1 MIFKYL
7 TKSFYINLSIIFLI
21 FFLDRASKL
30 YVIYLDKKNLNSKLF
45 SSEFLNIDLIW
56 NEGIAFGLFSFNQ
69 NNLGSDIFNSAY
81 LNIVLI
87 WNKGIAF
94 GLFSFNESHL
104 YNILSLIISIIVVI
118 LVIMSL
124 KSHGFKRYSLLMIV
138 GGALG
143 NLHDRIFFNAVP
155 DFIDFHIGNFHWFIF
170 NVSDIFITLGV
181 ISMIVLEL
189 ADNKTEETK

>member
-1 MIFKYL
+1 MIFKFL
-7 TKSFYINLSIIFLI
+7 SKNFYISFSIVALI
-21 FFLDRASKL
+21 YFLDRLSKI
-30 YVIYLDKKNLNSKLF
+30 YVIQLDK
-45 SSEFLNIDLIW
+45 
-56 NEGIAFGLFSFNQ
+56 

-94 GLFSFNESHL
+94 GLLSFNESYL
-104 YNILSLIISIIVVI
+104 YNIISLIIAIIIIV

-124 KSHGFKRYSLLMIV
+124 KSQGFKRYSLLMIV

-155 DFIDFHIGNFHWFIF
+155 DFIDFHVENFHWFIF

-181 ISMIVLEL
+181 ISMIIVEL
-189 ADNKTEETK
+189 IEKDKYDNDKNI

>member
-1 MIFKYL
+1 MIFKFL
-7 TKSFYINLSIIFLI
+7 SKNFYISFSIVALI
-21 FFLDRASKL
+21 YFLDRLSKI
-30 YVIYLDKKNLNSKLF
+30 YVIQLDK
-45 SSEFLNIDLIW
+45 
-56 NEGIAFGLFSFNQ
+56 

-94 GLFSFNESHL
+94 GLLSFNESYL
-104 YNILSLIISIIVVI
+104 YNIISLIIAIIIIV

-124 KSHGFKRYSLLMIV
+124 KSQGFKRYSLLMIV

-189 ADNKTEETK
+189 FDNKNEKTK

>member
-1 MIFKYL
+1 MIFKFL
-7 TKSFYINLSIIFLI
+7 SKNFYISFSIVALI
-21 FFLDRASKL
+21 YFLDRVTK
-30 YVIYLDKKNLNSKLF
+30 IYIIQLDK
-45 SSEFLNIDLIW
+45 
-56 NEGIAFGLFSFNQ
+56 

-94 GLFSFNESHL
+94 GLFSFNESNL

-155 DFIDFHIGNFHWFIF
+155 DFIDFHVGNFHWFIF

-189 ADNKTEETK
+189 TDNKTEKTK

>member
-1 MIFKYL
+1 MIFKFL
-7 TKSFYINLSIIFLI
+7 GRNFYISFSIVALI
-21 FFLDRASKL
+21 YFLDRLTK
-30 YVIYLDKKNLNSKLF
+30 IYIVQLDK
-45 SSEFLNIDLIW
+45 
-56 NEGIAFGLFSFNQ
+56 

-94 GLFSFNESHL
+94 GLLSFNESNL

-155 DFIDFHIGNFHWFIF
+155 DFIDFHVGNFHWFIF

-181 ISMIVLEL
+181 ISMIILEL
-189 ADNKTEETK
+189 ADNKTEKK

>member
-1 MIFKYL
+1 MILKFLSKN
-7 TKSFYINLSIIFLI
+7 FYISFSIVVLI
-21 FFLDRASKL
+21 YFLDRFSKI
-30 YVIYLDKKNLNSKLF
+30 YVIQLDR
-45 SSEFLNIDLIW
+45 
-56 NEGIAFGLFSFNQ
+56 

-94 GLFSFNESHL
+94 GLLSFTESYL
-104 YNILSLIISIIVVI
+104 YNILSLIISIIVFI
-118 LVIMSL
+118 LVLMSF

-155 DFIDFHIGNFHWFIF
+155 DFIDFHIGSFHWFIF
-170 NVSDIFITLGV
+170 NVADIFITVGV
-181 ISMIVLEL
+181 ISMVILEL
-189 ADNKTEETK
+189 TNNDKQKNEQF

>member
-1 MIFKYL
+1 MIFKFL
-7 TKSFYINLSIIFLI
+7 SKNFYISFSIVALI
-21 FFLDRASKL
+21 YFLDRLSKI
-30 YVIYLDKKNLNSKLF
+30 YVIQLDK
-45 SSEFLNIDLIW
+45 
-56 NEGIAFGLFSFNQ
+56 

-94 GLFSFNESHL
+94 GLLSFNESYL
-104 YNILSLIISIIVVI
+104 YNIISLIIAIIIIV

-124 KSHGFKRYSLLMIV
+124 KSQGFKRYSLLMIV

-181 ISMIVLEL
+181 ISMIIVEL
-189 ADNKTEETK
+189 IEKDKYDNDKNI

>member
-1 MIFKYL
+1 MIFKFL
-7 TKSFYINLSIIFLI
+7 SKNFYISFSIVAFIY
-21 FFLDRASKL
+21 FLDRLSK
-30 YVIYLDKKNLNSKLF
+30 IYIIQLDK
-45 SSEFLNIDLIW
+45 
-56 NEGIAFGLFSFNQ
+56 

-81 LNIVLI
+81 LNIELI

-94 GLFSFNESHL
+94 GLLSFGESYL
-104 YNILSLIISIIVVI
+104 YNILSLIIAIIIIV

-124 KSHGFKRYSLLMIV
+124 KSQGLKRYSLLMIV

-143 NLHDRIFFNAVP
+143 NLHDRFFFNAVP

-189 ADNKTEETK
+189 FDNKNEKI